1 MSIITKERKFLF
13 DVNNFD
19 LPEVPEVDPDAP
31 PPPPVFSLEEMQ
43 QSQEEGFNQGR
54 LTGLEEAAA
63 SRAQY
68 ISTQMEKIA
77 HDMTGVILAEKMREN
92 TYESEVL
99 GLCEAIFAK
108 AFPALN
114 KIYGQSEIL
123 SIIRNVISTQ
133 QDKSKLIID
142 VPAGEKDEILA
153 ELSKM
158 QDFDAEKVE
167 LRDTPDLQR
176 GSCRIGWQNGGA
188 LRDHQAIAD
197 AILNELQQALA
208 PAPQNPHNHQEDE
221 KEPDHG
227 RPE

>member
-142 VPAGEKDEILA
+142 VPTGEKDEILA